1 VSTPETLGSL
11 HQRSTD
17 ELAAANIEQPRL
29 EARMLLAHAAGIDR
43 TRIFGY
49 PEDVVE
55 AATVKSLQDM
65 IARRKTG
72 EPIAYITGIREFW
85 SLDFKVNRD
94 TLIPRPDSE
103 TLIEAVL
110 ENTPDKNAKLKILDL
125 GTGSGCLVLA
135 LLSELPNAQGIGLD
149 INPGACKT
157 ATENATNLGLADR
170 ITFSEGNW
178 MDGIQGKFDI
188 IMSNPPYILESD
200 IVILDRDV
208 KAFEPHL
215 ALSGGPDGLAAYRL
229 IAAQSGPHLTPHG
242 ILAVEMGQRQVID
255 IKQIL
260 SKNDFEILKIYQD
273 IANIERCILATV
285 KNS

>member
-11 HQRSTD
+11 HRRSTD

-65 IARRKTG
+65 IARRKNG

-85 SLDFKVNRD
+85 SLDFKVTRD

-103 TLIEAVL
+103 TLVEAVL
-110 ENTPDKNAKLKILDL
+110 ENTPDKNATHKILDL
-125 GTGSGCLVLA
+125 GTGSGCLMLA

-149 INPGACKT
+149 INPGACKI
-157 ATENATNLGLADR
+157 AMENATNLGFTDR
-170 ITFSEGNW
+170 ATFSEGNW
-178 MDGIQGKFDI
+178 MDDIQGKFDI
-188 IMSNPPYILESD
+188 IISNPPYILESD
-200 IVILDRDV
+200 ILALDRGV

-242 ILAVEMGQRQVID
+242 ILAVEIGQGQAID

-260 SKNDFEILKIYQD
+260 NKNGFQILKIYQD

-285 KNS
+285 RNS

>member
-55 AATVKSLQDM
+55 AATVKNLEDM

-72 EPIAYITGIREFW
+72 EPIAYITGTREFW
-85 SLDFKVNRD
+85 SLDFKVTRD

-110 ENTPDKNAKLKILDL
+110 ENTPDKNTALKILDL
-125 GTGSGCLVLA
+125 GTGSGCLMLA
-135 LLSELPNAQGIGLD
+135 LLSELPNAHGIGVD
-149 INPGACKT
+149 VNPAACKV
-157 ATENATNLGLADR
+157 ASENAKNLELAAQA
-170 ITFSEGNW
+170 TFLESNW
-178 MDGIQGKFDI
+178 MDGIQDKFDI
-188 IMSNPPYILESD
+188 IISNPPYIIDSD
-200 IVILDRDV
+200 IPTLDSDV
-208 KAFEPHL
+208 KAFEPYL
-215 ALSGGPDGLAAYRL
+215 ALSGGSDGLAAYRL
-229 IAAQSGPHLTPHG
+229 IAAQSGPHLTPNG
-242 ILAVEMGQRQVID
+242 ILAVEMGIGQAID

-260 SKNDFEILKIYQD
+260 GKNNFQIRNTYQD

-285 KNS
+285 TNS